1 MAQLLSALLPG
12 ESLSTEF
19 IFIGSIQQRRQKLH
33 NLLLAINQVV
43 SDAKE
48 QAYKK
53 PAVKS
58 WIAQLKLAACD
69 ADNALDELRYEALHR
84 EALRHG
90 HKINGDVRGF
100 FSPHYN
106 PLLFTYKIGKRLQ
119 QIFRFSIHPSMPMD
133 ERMRTHSY
141 VDEQVVI
148 RREGGRKKIVQ
159 MLLLGAESEKLSISC
174 IVGIGGLGKIT
185 LAQLIFNDDEAKKG
199 FQKHLW
205 VCVSEKF
212 RVPDIVKKVID
223 SAIGYD
229 CGLKNDNMELL
240 QQRLRE
246 ELSRKRILFGSCGV
260 GSAII
265 VTTRDLEVAS
275 IMGTVEPFLLEPL
288 SEQDSWTLFSRRA
301 FGMSQLESSDL
312 IRIGNKIACKCQGVP
327 LALKSIGGLM
337 STKLEISDWFTIL
350 ESNTWEDEENPILFC
365 FFCAVFPKDYEINKL
380 EVIHLWIANGFIP
393 SERTSDLEAKGHAI
407 FSQLVWRSFF
417 QDVKSWENYGYH
429 DVVTFK
435 IHDLMHD
442 LAVVISG
449 NESFD
454 IHHLAYPHPHKIDL
468 AVQHCRIIRS
478 MFSLCKNL
486 VTSDPHPNFTIS
498 TLRVLGLHIHQSK
511 AFSFELAFMKHLRY
525 LDLSFSRIKAIPEAT
540 SALYNLQVLML
551 NGCSNLIQLPEG
563 MKYIVNLRH
572 VYLDKCSSLMC
583 MPAGLGQLS
592 SLQTLTMYIVGDDPD
607 RGIKEIRNL
616 KLCGKLQ
623 IYGLMRLTNPLEARE
638 ADLET
643 KTNIEQLK
651 FCWGTR
657 TSRHTQVRMSKDLHV
672 DVSKEV
678 FEALKLHG
686 NLKVLEIN
694 QYLGTQFPRWM
705 TNNMTLH
712 KLVELT
718 LIVWELPCLE
728 VLQLELMGNLAYLCS
743 SLIWLCKLVEEEC
756 SHSLQIFPKLKLL
769 ALEKMELLER
779 WKETDVGVVSSV
791 AFPLLDAVKIV
802 DCPKLTALP
811 KVPVLKSLIVK
822 GNKALLHRA
831 AGLTTFIIPFSC
843 CNEESHDTSE
853 NKKFTGLSPAPLS
866 VDPSEYEGPCNLE
879 SLDISDCP
887 NLVSFPTCF
896 ACLKVLIIWGS
907 SKLES
912 IPAKLDCH
920 NTLKLLVVG
929 KCPSLKSMND
939 MQCLSNLRSLE
950 LADCASLPSL
960 PEGMH
965 DLVALT
971 FVDISD
977 CPAMDA
983 LPEGLL
989 QRLPS
994 LESFTVLNYPAL
1006 VRKCKPGGDYW
1017 DRVRDIPEL
1026 VVTDEASVQQHSAWQ
1041 HAARALVS
1049 ACSNAW
1055 YKILFCGQQLDNL
1068 LS

>member
-1 MAQLLSALLPG
+1 
-12 ESLSTEF
+12 
-19 IFIGSIQQRRQKLH
+19 
-33 NLLLAINQVV
+33 V
-43 SDAKE
+43 
-48 QAYKK
+48 
-53 PAVKS
+53 
-58 WIAQLKLAACD
+58 
-69 ADNALDELRYEALHR
+69 
-84 EALRHG
+84 
-90 HKINGDVRGF
+90 
-100 FSPHYN
+100 
-106 PLLFTYKIGKRLQ
+106 
-119 QIFRFSIHPSMPMD
+119 
-133 ERMRTHSY
+133 
-141 VDEQVVI
+141 
-148 RREGGRKKIVQ
+148 
-159 MLLLGAESEKLSISC
+159 GAESEKLSIFC

-185 LAQLIFNDDEAKKG
+185 LAQLIFNDDEVKKG

-223 SAIGYD
+223 SAIAYD
-229 CGLKNDNMELL
+229 CGLKNHNMELL

-275 IMGTVEPFLLEPL
+275 IMGTVEPFFLEPL
-288 SEQDSWTLFSRRA
+288 SEQDSWTLFTRRA

-337 STKLEISDWFTIL
+337 GTKLEIM
-350 ESNTWEDEENPILFC
+350 FC
-365 FFCAVFPKDYEINKL
+365 FFCAVFPKDYDINKL

-442 LAVVISG
+442 LAVDISG
-449 NESFD
+449 NEKD

-468 AVQHCRIIRS
+468 GVQHCRIIRS

-592 SLQTLTMYIVGDDPD
+592 SLQTLTMYI
-607 RGIKEIRNL
+607 EIRNL
-616 KLCGKLQ
+616 KPCGKLQ

-678 FEALKLHG
+678 FEALKPHS

-718 LIVWELPCLE
+718 LIGCANCTSIPSVWELPCLE

-769 ALEKMELLER
+769 ALEKKELLER
-779 WKETDVGVVSSV
+779 
-791 AFPLLDAVKIV
+791 VKIV

-866 VDPSEYEGPCNLE
+866 E

-920 NTLKLLVVG
+920 NT
-929 KCPSLKSMND
+929 LKSMND

-994 LESFTVLNYPAL
+994 LESFTVLNCPAL

-1026 VVTDEASVQQHSAWQ
+1026 EVTDEASVQQHSAWQ